1 MTEEE
6 FNKITESMTIPPNK
20 HNFKTNKVS
29 KKQKILIHGI
39 EKISN
44 DRNNRF

>member
-29 KKQKILIHGI
+29 KKTKDFDSWYR
-39 EKISN
+39 ENK
-44 DRNNRF
+44 